1 MVGGWANGGRL
12 VGWSLASEGRGSL
25 GKHARCVHQASSQV
39 YYRFVENAATAG
51 ASKMAMAGEMA
62 FADARAKLRK
72 EFRQR
77 LSVGAWNDMFT
88 HIFKRERFINPTPAA
103 EAKLLGEKMARNAE
117 FREVRAQ
124 AIKRRLDEGEAL
136 GSRAAAGRGKAEGE
150 GIRDNVH
157 DGRMA
162 GSFTVAG
169 LEAVAAA
176 GTGGADEQRG
186 RGERVGVGGRGT
198 EPSDDSSSR
207 DGRLRENNLTI
218 APSHPEDS
226 QRGGSGGGDTHGSG
240 SGSGRSEG
248 SGASSGGDCESRSEG
263 SGGNIGG
270 TSSSDSSRA
279 AGNKAKKKSKVGA
292 GVGVTESR
300 LDRRLER
307 AGGNRVGPGRNGSTS
322 GG

>member
-1 MVGGWANGGRL
+1 M
-12 VGWSLASEGRGSL
+12 
-25 GKHARCVHQASSQV
+25 
-39 YYRFVENAATAG
+39 
-51 ASKMAMAGEMA
+51 
-62 FADARAKLRK
+62 
-72 EFRQR
+72 
-77 LSVGAWNDMFT
+77 
-88 HIFKRERFINPTPAA
+88 
-103 EAKLLGEKMARNAE
+103 
-117 FREVRAQ
+117 
-124 AIKRRLDEGEAL
+124 
-136 GSRAAAGRGKAEGE
+136 
-150 GIRDNVH
+150 
-157 DGRMA
+157 
-162 GSFTVAG
+162 
-169 LEAVAAA
+169 
-176 GTGGADEQRG
+176 
-186 RGERVGVGGRGT
+186 
-198 EPSDDSSSR
+198 
-207 DGRLRENNLTI
+207 RENNLTI

-307 AGGNRVGPGRNGSTS
+307 VGETRVGPGRNGSTS

>member
-1 MVGGWANGGRL
+1 M
-12 VGWSLASEGRGSL
+12 
-25 GKHARCVHQASSQV
+25 QQ
-39 YYRFVENAATAG
+39 
-51 ASKMAMAGEMA
+51 
-62 FADARAKLRK
+62 
-72 EFRQR
+72 
-77 LSVGAWNDMFT
+77 
-88 HIFKRERFINPTPAA
+88 RFINPTPAA
-103 EAKLLGEKMARNAE
+103 EAKLLGEKVARNAA
-117 FREVRAQ
+117 FREVRVQ

-240 SGSGRSEG
+240 SGQRQRQRQERGQRGEQWWRLREPERRQWWQHWRHQQQRQQSGSWQQGEEEEQGR
-248 SGASSGGDCESRSEG
+248 GGCG
-263 SGGNIGG
+263 C
-270 TSSSDSSRA
+270 
-279 AGNKAKKKSKVGA
+279 
-292 GVGVTESR
+292 
-300 LDRRLER
+300 DRE
-307 AGGNRVGPGRNGSTS
+307 
-322 GG
+322 

>member
-1 MVGGWANGGRL
+1 M
-12 VGWSLASEGRGSL
+12 
-25 GKHARCVHQASSQV
+25 
-39 YYRFVENAATAG
+39 
-51 ASKMAMAGEMA
+51 M
-62 FADARAKLRK
+62 
-72 EFRQR
+72 
-77 LSVGAWNDMFT
+77 
-88 HIFKRERFINPTPAA
+88 PPA
-103 EAKLLGEKMARNAE
+103 ARNAA

-226 QRGGSGGGDTHGSG
+226 QRGGSGGGDTHGS
-240 SGSGRSEG
+240 SSAAAVA
-248 SGASSGGDCESRSEG
+248 GA
-263 SGGNIGG
+263 
-270 TSSSDSSRA
+270 RA
-279 AGNKAKKKSKVGA
+279 AVRAVVA
-292 GVGVTESR
+292 TA
-300 LDRRLER
+300 R
-307 AGGNRVGPGRNGSTS
+307 AGAKAVVATLAAPAAATAVGQLATRRRRRAR
-322 GG
+322 

>member
-1 MVGGWANGGRL
+1 M
-12 VGWSLASEGRGSL
+12 
-25 GKHARCVHQASSQV
+25 
-39 YYRFVENAATAG
+39 
-51 ASKMAMAGEMA
+51 
-62 FADARAKLRK
+62 
-72 EFRQR
+72 
-77 LSVGAWNDMFT
+77 
-88 HIFKRERFINPTPAA
+88 
-103 EAKLLGEKMARNAE
+103 
-117 FREVRAQ
+117 
-124 AIKRRLDEGEAL
+124 
-136 GSRAAAGRGKAEGE
+136 
-150 GIRDNVH
+150 
-157 DGRMA
+157 
-162 GSFTVAG
+162 
-169 LEAVAAA
+169 
-176 GTGGADEQRG
+176 
-186 RGERVGVGGRGT
+186 
-198 EPSDDSSSR
+198 
-207 DGRLRENNLTI
+207 RENNLTI

-240 SGSGRSEG
+240 SGSSGSGRSEG

>member
-1 MVGGWANGGRL
+1 MALHSAWR
-12 VGWSLASEGRGSL
+12 
-25 GKHARCVHQASSQV
+25 
-39 YYRFVENAATAG
+39 TAP
-51 ASKMAMAGEMA
+51 
-62 FADARAKLRK
+62 
-72 EFRQR
+72 
-77 LSVGAWNDMFT
+77 N
-88 HIFKRERFINPTPAA
+88 ERSFFLPAA
-103 EAKLLGEKMARNAE
+103 ACCAHTQLLGEKVARNAA
-117 FREVRAQ
+117 FREVRVQ

-248 SGASSGGDCESRSEG
+248 SGASSGGDCVSRSEG

-292 GVGVTESR
+292 GVGETESR
-300 LDRRLER
+300 LDSRLEGV
-307 AGGNRVGPGRNGSTS
+307 GGTKVGPGRNGSTS

>member
-1 MVGGWANGGRL
+1 
-12 VGWSLASEGRGSL
+12 
-25 GKHARCVHQASSQV
+25 
-39 YYRFVENAATAG
+39 
-51 ASKMAMAGEMA
+51 
-62 FADARAKLRK
+62 
-72 EFRQR
+72 
-77 LSVGAWNDMFT
+77 
-88 HIFKRERFINPTPAA
+88 
-103 EAKLLGEKMARNAE
+103 MARNAE

-322 GG
+322 GGQWGGAARAHLALIRFPFIRPA